1 MSTPT
6 LRDRLKPVELL
17 IVSALLGI
25 FTGLVVLMSSRDLIL
40 SSISFGI
47 VFIVCLVAMAMFV
60 LAIKPN
66 KNELLDIEEQNHEP
80 KKTAS
85 EKTGH

>member
-17 IVSALLGI
+17 IVSALIGL

-40 SSISFGI
+40 SSISFGA
-47 VFIVCLVAMAMFV
+47 VFIVCLVSMAMFV

-66 KNELLDIEEQNHEP
+66 KKELLDIEEQDHSGSS
-80 KKTAS
+80 A
-85 EKTGH
+85 H

>member
-1 MSTPT
+1 MTTPT
-6 LRDRLKPVELL
+6 LRDRLKPVEIL

-40 SSISFGI
+40 SSIAFGA

-66 KNELLDIEEQNHEP
+66 KQELLDIEEQDHSP
-80 KKTAS
+80 
-85 EKTGH
+85 EKSAH

>member
-66 KNELLDIEEQNHEP
+66 KNELLDIEEQDHSTES
-80 KKTAS
+80 K
-85 EKTGH
+85 GH

>member
-80 KKTAS
+80 KKTES

>member
-6 LRDRLKPVELL
+6 LRDRMKPVELI
-17 IVSALLGI
+17 IVSALLAV
-25 FTGLVVLMSSRDLIL
+25 FTGLVVLMSSRDVIL
-40 SSISFGI
+40 SSISAGI

-66 KNELLDIEEQNHEP
+66 KKELLDIEEQDH
-80 KKTAS
+80 TA
-85 EKTGH
+85 ETKGH

>member
-1 MSTPT
+1 MTTPT
-6 LRDRLKPVELL
+6 LRDRLKPVEIL

-25 FTGLVVLMSSRDLIL
+25 FTGLVVLMSSRDIIL
-40 SSISFGI
+40 SSIAFGA

-66 KNELLDIEEQNHEP
+66 KQELLDIEEQDHSP
-80 KKTAS
+80 
-85 EKTGH
+85 EKSAH

>member
-1 MSTPT
+1 MTTPT
-6 LRDRLKPVELL
+6 LRDRMKPVEIL

-40 SSISFGI
+40 SSIAFGA

-66 KNELLDIEEQNHEP
+66 KQELLDIEEQDHSPEQS
-80 KKTAS
+80 A
-85 EKTGH
+85 H

>member
-6 LRDRLKPVELL
+6 LRDRMKPVELI
-17 IVSALLGI
+17 IVSALLAI
-25 FTGLVVLMSSRDLIL
+25 FTGLVVLMSSRDVIL
-40 SSISFGI
+40 SSISAGV

-66 KNELLDIEEQNHEP
+66 KQELLDIEEQDH
-80 KKTAS
+80 TA
-85 EKTGH
+85 EATGH

>member
-1 MSTPT
+1 MTTPT
-6 LRDRLKPVELL
+6 LRDRLKPLELL
-17 IVSALLGI
+17 IVSAVLGL

-40 SSISFGI
+40 SAVSFGI

-66 KNELLDIEEQNHEP
+66 KNELLDIEELDGSSKDSAH
-80 KKTAS
+80 
-85 EKTGH
+85 

>member
-1 MSTPT
+1 MTTPT
-6 LRDRLKPVELL
+6 LRDRLKPLELL
-17 IVSALLGI
+17 IVSAVLGL

-40 SSISFGI
+40 SAVSFGI

-66 KNELLDIEEQNHEP
+66 KNELLDIEELDSST
-80 KKTAS
+80 KDS
-85 EKTGH
+85 GH

>member
-17 IVSALLGI
+17 IVSALLGL

-40 SSISFGI
+40 SSIAFGA

-66 KNELLDIEEQNHEP
+66 KKELLDIEEQDH
-80 KKTAS
+80 TA
-85 EKTGH
+85 ETKGH

>member
-66 KNELLDIEEQNHEP
+66 KNELLDIEELDGSSKDAAH
-80 KKTAS
+80 
-85 EKTGH
+85 

>member
-6 LRDRLKPVELL
+6 LRDRLKPIELL
-17 IVSALLGI
+17 LVSALLGL

-40 SSISFGI
+40 SSIAFGA

-66 KNELLDIEEQNHEP
+66 KQELLDIEEQDHSP
-80 KKTAS
+80 
-85 EKTGH
+85 EKSAH

>member
-6 LRDRLKPVELL
+6 LRDRMKPVELI
-17 IVSALLGI
+17 IVSALLAV
-25 FTGLVVLMSSRDLIL
+25 FTGLVVLMSSRDVIL
-40 SSISFGI
+40 SSISAGV

-66 KNELLDIEEQNHEP
+66 KKELLDIEEQDH
-80 KKTAS
+80 TAES
-85 EKTGH
+85 KGH

>member
-17 IVSALLGI
+17 IVSALLGL
-25 FTGLVVLMSSRDLIL
+25 FTSLVVLMSSRDMIL
-40 SSISFGI
+40 SSITFGA

-66 KNELLDIEEQNHEP
+66 KKELLDIEEQDH
-80 KKTAS
+80 TA
-85 EKTGH
+85 ETAGH

>member
-17 IVSALLGI
+17 IVSALLGL

-40 SSISFGI
+40 SSIAFGA

-66 KNELLDIEEQNHEP
+66 KKELLDIEEQDHSP
-80 KKTAS
+80 
-85 EKTGH
+85 EKSAH

>member
-80 KKTAS
+80 KKTET

>member
-17 IVSALLGI
+17 IVSALLGL
-25 FTGLVVLMSSRDLIL
+25 FTGLVVLMSSRDVIL
-40 SSISFGI
+40 SSISAGI

-66 KNELLDIEEQNHEP
+66 KKELLDIEEQDHSP
-80 KKTAS
+80 
-85 EKTGH
+85 EKSAH

>member
-6 LRDRLKPVELL
+6 LRDRMKPVELI
-17 IVSALLGI
+17 IVSALLAV
-25 FTGLVVLMSSRDLIL
+25 FTGLVVLMSSRDVIL
-40 SSISFGI
+40 SSISAGI

-66 KNELLDIEEQNHEP
+66 KKELLDIEEQDL
-80 KKTAS
+80 TA
-85 EKTGH
+85 ETKGH

>member
-6 LRDRLKPVELL
+6 LRDRMKPVELI
-17 IVSALLGI
+17 IVSALLAV
-25 FTGLVVLMSSRDLIL
+25 FTGLVVLMSSRDVIL
-40 SSISFGI
+40 SSISAGV

-66 KNELLDIEEQNHEP
+66 KKELLDIEEQDH
-80 KKTAS
+80 TA
-85 EKTGH
+85 ETKGH